1 MAMTDPADLG
11 VLAAAGLLRRRE
23 LSATE
28 LLAACQRRIAA
39 RNGGEPTFDGEPGA
53 VNAWARLYPDIAAG
67 QARAADERR
76 ARDGAEAPLLCGI
89 PLGLKDL
96 YAVAGL
102 PLTASSRVLAGQ
114 LATGDAITWQRL
126 AAVGMVLV
134 GHTHT
139 HEFAAG
145 GTTDQVGN
153 PWALDRA
160 PGGSS
165 GGSAAALAAGM
176 VPAALGTDTAGSLR
190 IPAVLSG
197 VSSVKPTHGLIP
209 IGGIIPLAPTLDH
222 AGPMARSLAD
232 CGALL
237 NALTAGPAEIT
248 PLLPPPAPPGV
259 FPVQPGPGPR
269 PLAGVTIAVTG
280 RPERAGLEPDVA
292 DVFDQAVTA
301 VQRLGARVITRP
313 AAPDLTGPELN
324 TVMLTEAGAYHRRH
338 RDAAAHYRISIR
350 EFLAVGDEHTAAA
363 PYLAAQARRAE
374 VTAAWEDWFAEHE
387 VDALLEPSVCGTA
400 PLRGHGYDSGQ
411 LGGDGDPMIKLTATW
426 NATGFPVASLPG
438 GLGRRT
444 GLPAGVS
451 LIAPRGADTRVLQ
464 IGIDLQEH
472 ALPPLG
478 PVEPR
483 PPA

>member
-1 MAMTDPADLG
+1 MTDPADLG
-11 VLAAAGLLRRRE
+11 VLQAAELLCRRA

-28 LLAACQRRIAA
+28 LLAACQQRIAE
-39 RNGGEPTFDGEPGA
+39 RNGGPPTFDGAPGA
-53 VNAWARLYPDIAAG
+53 LNAWARLYPDLAAA
-67 QARAADERR
+67 QARAADQRR
-76 ARDGAEAPLLCGI
+76 ARDGGEAPLLCGI
-89 PLGLKDL
+89 PIGLKDL

-102 PLTASSRVLAGQ
+102 PLTASSRVLAGYV
-114 LATGDAITWQRL
+114 AERGSVAWERL
-126 AAVGMVLV
+126 DRVGMVLA

-176 VPAALGTDTAGSLR
+176 VPAALGSDTCGSLR
-190 IPAVLSG
+190 IPAALSG
-197 VSSVKPTHGLIP
+197 VSTVKPTHGLIP
-209 IGGIIPLAPTLDH
+209 LGGVIPLAPTLDH

-237 NALTAGPAEIT
+237 SALTAGPAEIS
-248 PLLPPPAPPGV
+248 PLLPPPAPSGA
-259 FPVQPGPGPR
+259 FPVRARPGPH

-292 DVFDQAVTA
+292 DILDQTVTA
-301 VQRLGARVITRP
+301 VQQLGARVVTLT

-324 TVMLTEAGAYHRRH
+324 TVLLTEAGTYHRRH
-338 RDAAAHYRISIR
+338 RDAATRYRASIG
-350 EFLAVGDEHTAAA
+350 EFVAASDDFTAAA
-363 PYLAAQARRAE
+363 PYLAAQQRRAE
-374 VTAAWEDWFAEHE
+374 VTAAWEDWFAQHD

-400 PLRGHGYDSGQ
+400 PPRGRGYDPDQ
-411 LGGDGDPMIKLTATW
+411 PAGDGDLMIRLTATW

-451 LIAPRGADTRVLQ
+451 LAAPRGADTRLLQ

-478 PVEPR
+478 PVEPQA
-483 PPA
+483 PG

>member
-1 MAMTDPADLG
+1 MTDPADLG
-11 VLAAAGLLRRRE
+11 VLAAADLLRRRE
-23 LSATE
+23 LSAAE
-28 LLAACQRRIAA
+28 LLAACQGRIAE
-39 RNGGEPTFDGEPGA
+39 RNGGPPTFDGAPAA
-53 VNAWARLYPDIAAG
+53 VNAWARLYPDIAAK
-67 QARAADERR
+67 QARAADDRR
-76 ARDGAEAPLLCGI
+76 SRDGDAAPPLCGI

-114 LATGDAITWQRL
+114 VASEDAVAWQRL

-153 PWALDRA
+153 PWALD
-160 PGGSS
+160 P
-165 GGSAAALAAGM
+165 AAVATGECLG
-176 VPAALGTDTAGSLR
+176 ALGTDTAGSLR
-190 IPAVLSG
+190 IPAALCG
-197 VSSVKPTHGLIP
+197 VCTVKPTHGLIP

-232 CGALL
+232 CAALL

-248 PLLPPPAPPGV
+248 PLMPPPARPGA
-259 FPVQPGPGPR
+259 FPVRARPGPH
-269 PLAGVTIAVTG
+269 PLAGVTIAVTD
-280 RPERAGLEPDVA
+280 RPERRGLEPDVA
-292 DVFDQAVTA
+292 EVLDLAVAA
-301 VQRLGARVITRP
+301 VQRLGARVISLP
-313 AAPDLTGPELN
+313 AVPDLTGPELDA
-324 TVMLTEAGAYHRRH
+324 VILTEVGAYHQRH
-338 RDAAAHYRISIR
+338 RDVAAQYRVSIR
-350 EFLAVGDEHTAAA
+350 EFVAAGHEHTAAA
-363 PYLAAQARRAE
+363 PYLAAQARRAQI
-374 VTAAWEDWFAEHE
+374 TAAWEDWFAQHE

-400 PLRGHGYDSGQ
+400 PPRGHGYDSGQ
-411 LGGDGDPMIKLTATW
+411 PAGDGDPMILLTATW

-444 GLPAGVS
+444 GRPAGLS
-451 LIAPRGADTRVLQ
+451 LIAPRGADTRLLQ

-483 PPA
+483 APA

>member
-1 MAMTDPADLG
+1 VSQPTDPADLG
-11 VLAAAGLLRRRE
+11 VLAAADLLRRRV
-23 LSATE
+23 LSAAE

-39 RNGGEPTFDGEPGA
+39 RNGGAPTFDGGPA
-53 VNAWARLYPDIAAG
+53 ALNAWARLYPELAAA

-76 ARDGAEAPLLCGI
+76 ARDGAERPLLCGI

-114 LATGDAITWQRL
+114 VATHSAVAWQRL
-126 AAVGMVLV
+126 DRVGMVLV

-160 PGGSS
+160 AGGSS
-165 GGSAAALAAGM
+165 GGSAAALAAGL
-176 VPAALGTDTAGSLR
+176 VPAALGTDTCGSLR
-190 IPAVLSG
+190 IPAALSG
-197 VSSVKPTHGLIP
+197 VSTVKPTHGLIP
-209 IGGIIPLAPTLDH
+209 LGGVIPLAPTLDH

-237 NALTAGPAEIT
+237 TALTAGPAEVS
-248 PLLPPPAPPGV
+248 PLLPPPAPPGA
-259 FPVQPGPGPR
+259 FPVRARSGPH
-269 PLAGVTIAVTG
+269 PLAGVTIAVTD

-292 DVFDQAVTA
+292 DVLDQAVAA
-301 VQRLGARVITRP
+301 VQRLGARVVTLP

-324 TVMLTEAGAYHRRH
+324 TVVLTEAGSYHRRH
-338 RDAAAHYRISIR
+338 RDAATRYRASVG
-350 EFLAVGDEHTAAA
+350 EFVAASDDFTAAA
-363 PYLAAQARRAE
+363 PYLAAQQRRAE
-374 VTAAWEDWFAEHE
+374 VTAGWEDWFAQHE

-400 PLRGHGYDSGQ
+400 PPRGRGYDPGQ
-411 LGGDGDPMIKLTATW
+411 PAGDGDLMIRLTATW

-444 GLPAGVS
+444 GLPVGLS
-451 LIAPRGADTRVLQ
+451 LAAPRGADTRVLQ

-483 PPA
+483 G

>member
-1 MAMTDPADLG
+1 MSQPTDPADLG
-11 VLAAAGLLRRRE
+11 VLQAADLLRRQE
-23 LSATE
+23 LSAAE
-28 LLAACQRRIAA
+28 LLAACLRRIAA
-39 RNGGEPTFDGEPGA
+39 RNGGEPTFDGGPAA
-53 VNAWARLYPDIAAG
+53 VNAWARLYPDLAAA
-67 QARAADERR
+67 QARAADQRR
-76 ARDGAEAPLLCGI
+76 IRDGDETPLLCGI

-102 PLTASSRVLAGQ
+102 PLTASSRVLAGYV
-114 LATGDAITWQRL
+114 AAEDAVAWQRL
-126 AAVGMVLV
+126 AAQGMVLV

-160 PGGSS
+160 AGGSS
-165 GGSAAALAAGM
+165 GGSAAALAAGL
-176 VPAALGTDTAGSLR
+176 VPAALGTDTCGSLR
-190 IPAVLSG
+190 IPAALSG
-197 VSSVKPTHGLIP
+197 VCTVKPTHGLIP
-209 IGGIIPLAPTLDH
+209 LGGIIPLAPTLDH

-237 NALTAGPAEIT
+237 SALTAGPAEIS
-248 PLLPPPAPPGV
+248 PLLPPPAPPGA
-259 FPVQPGPGPR
+259 FPVRARPGPH
-269 PLAGVTIAVTG
+269 PLAGVTIAVTD

-292 DVFDQAVTA
+292 DVLDQAVA
-301 VQRLGARVITRP
+301 AAAQLGARVVTLP
-313 AAPDLTGPELN
+313 AAPDLTGPELS
-324 TVMLTEAGAYHRRH
+324 TVLLTEAGAYHRRH
-338 RDAAAHYRISIR
+338 RDAATRYRASIG
-350 EFLAVGDEHTAAA
+350 EFVAASDEFTAAA
-363 PYLAAQARRAE
+363 PYLAAQQRRAE
-374 VTAAWEDWFAEHE
+374 VTAGWEDWFAQHG

-400 PLRGHGYDSGQ
+400 PPRGGGYDPGQ
-411 LGGDGDPMIKLTATW
+411 PAGDGDFMIRLTATW

-444 GLPAGVS
+444 RLPVGIS
-451 LIAPRGADTRVLQ
+451 LAAPRGADTRVLQ

-483 PPA
+483 G

>member
-1 MAMTDPADLG
+1 MTDPADLG
-11 VLAAAGLLRRRE
+11 VLQAADLLRRRE
-23 LSATE
+23 LSAAE

-39 RNGGEPTFDGEPGA
+39 RNGGEPSFEGHPAA
-53 VNAWARLYPDIAAG
+53 VNAWARLYPELAAA

-76 ARDGAEAPLLCGI
+76 SRDGDETPLLCGI

-114 LATGDAITWQRL
+114 VATRSSVAWQRL
-126 AAVGMVLV
+126 DRVGMVLI

-176 VPAALGTDTAGSLR
+176 VPAALGSDTCGSLR
-190 IPAVLSG
+190 IPAALSG
-197 VSSVKPTHGLIP
+197 VSTVKPTHGLIP
-209 IGGIIPLAPTLDH
+209 LSGVIPLAPTLDH

-237 NALTAGPAEIT
+237 TALTAGPAEIS

-259 FPVQPGPGPR
+259 FPVRARPGPH
-269 PLAGVTIAVTG
+269 PLAGATIAVTD

-292 DVFDQAVTA
+292 DVLDQAVVA
-301 VQRLGARVITRP
+301 VQRLGARVVTLP
-313 AAPDLTGPELN
+313 AAPDLL
-324 TVMLTEAGAYHRRH
+324 LTEVGSYHRRH
-338 RDAAAHYRISIR
+338 RDAASRYRASIG
-350 EFLAVGDEHTAAA
+350 EFVAASNDFTAAA
-363 PYLAAQARRAE
+363 PYLAAQQRRDQI
-374 VTAAWEDWFAEHE
+374 TAGWEEWFAQHE

-400 PLRGHGYDSGQ
+400 PPRGGGYDPGQ
-411 LGGDGDPMIKLTATW
+411 PAGDGDLMIRLTATW

-444 GLPAGVS
+444 GLPVGVS
-451 LIAPRGADTRVLQ
+451 LAAPRGADTRLLQ

-483 PPA
+483 G

>member
-1 MAMTDPADLG
+1 VSPMTDPADLG
-11 VLAAAGLLRRRE
+11 VLQAADLLRRRE
-23 LSATE
+23 LSAAE
-28 LLAACQRRIAA
+28 LLAACQRRIAE
-39 RNGGEPTFDGEPGA
+39 RNGGEPSFDGGPGA
-53 VNAWARLYPDIAAG
+53 LNAWVRLYPDLAG
-67 QARAADERR
+67 AQARAADERR
-76 ARDGAEAPLLCGI
+76 SRDGDETPLLCGI

-114 LATGDAITWQRL
+114 VATHSSVAWQRL
-126 AAVGMVLV
+126 DRVGMVLI

-165 GGSAAALAAGM
+165 GGSAAALAAGL
-176 VPAALGTDTAGSLR
+176 VPAALGSDTCGSLR
-190 IPAVLSG
+190 IPAALSG
-197 VSSVKPTHGLIP
+197 VSTVKPTHGLIP
-209 IGGIIPLAPTLDH
+209 LGGVIPLAPTLDH

-237 NALTAGPAEIT
+237 NALTAGPAEIS
-248 PLLPPPAPPGV
+248 PLLPPPAPPGT
-259 FPVQPGPGPR
+259 FPMSARPGR
-269 PLAGVTIAVTG
+269 QPLAGVTIAVTG

-292 DVFDQAVTA
+292 EILDQAVAATA
-301 VQRLGARVITRP
+301 RLGARVVTLP

-324 TVMLTEAGAYHRRH
+324 TVLLTEAGSYHRRH
-338 RDAAAHYRISIR
+338 RDAATRYRASIG
-350 EFLAVGDEHTAAA
+350 EFVAASNDFTAAA
-363 PYLAAQARRAE
+363 PYLAAQQRRDQI
-374 VTAAWEDWFAEHE
+374 TAGWEEWFAQHE

-400 PLRGHGYDSGQ
+400 PPRGGGYDPGQ
-411 LGGDGDPMIKLTATW
+411 PAGDGDLMIRLTATW

-444 GLPAGVS
+444 GLPVGVS
-451 LIAPRGADTRVLQ
+451 LAAPRGADTRLLQ

-483 PPA
+483 G